1 MNVYTNTTFEGHWP
15 VGTAAVI
22 VAKTAKQAAEQLNN
36 KLEARGL
43 LQEVPVKADEMFLI
57 STRSP
62 SVYILASGNY

>member
-43 LQEVPVKADEMFLI
+43 LQNDPIKADEMFFVP
-57 STRSP
+57 TGSP
-62 SVYILASGNY
+62 CVYILADGNY